1 MPAWLVTFNCL
12 SRSDN
17 IHTEDKHTVYE
28 VLKPVSFLSNC
39 SNHCIEER
47 NQQKQNHHKLYTEC
61 LQKKKSLL
69 LLGLKRMIQIVH
81 ALWKYVWTTR
91 KLPWKCPDL
100 FPSELQ
106 VWWVKKLLNL
116 LNLFPSDTGYPQPWH
131 LLILFFCCSSVLS
144 CQLRTL
150 ICWTFFAYSIDLIV
164 MNQAYSFSNNWQL
177 GSWFKDNEEYP

>member
-28 VLKPVSFLSNC
+28 VLKPESFLSNC

-69 LLGLKRMIQIVH
+69 LHMFGLKRMIQIVH

-100 FPSELQ
+100 FPSAIQ
-106 VWWVKKLLNL
+106 VRWVKKPFKPV
-116 LNLFPSDTGYPQPWH
+116 LFWHRVSPTLTFADPS
-131 LLILFFCCSSVLS
+131 FFCCSSVLS

-150 ICWTFFAYSIDLIV
+150 ICCS
-164 MNQAYSFSNNWQL
+164 
-177 GSWFKDNEEYP
+177 